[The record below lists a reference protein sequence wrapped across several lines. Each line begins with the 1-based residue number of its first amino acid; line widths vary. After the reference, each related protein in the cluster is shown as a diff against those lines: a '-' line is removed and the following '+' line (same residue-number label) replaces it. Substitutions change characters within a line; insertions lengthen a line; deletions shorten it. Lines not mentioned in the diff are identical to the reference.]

1 MTMKI
6 TINEQEIELHE
17 HPKHRAVQQVQDIMT
32 GWMIDKIEMS
42 SIDPGM
48 PMEDAIKAALLSNPG
63 LATEIASLQRT
74 LPFDQTIMLA
84 TTMSY
89 KELQELT
96 NEITE
101 AEYRELYKASRDAIG
116 GSAEDFFGYYS
127 SGMYGTQ
134 MTVQVDPIVDQSQ
147 LEISTN
153 QL

>member
-1 MTMKI
+1 MTS
-6 TINEQEIELHE
+6 TILINGQEIELHE

-48 PMEDAIKAALLSNPG
+48 PMEDAIKASLMRDPG
-63 LATEIASLQRT
+63 LATEISSLQRT

-84 TTMSY
+84 TNMSY
-89 KELQELT
+89 KELQGLT
-96 NEITE
+96 DEITE
-101 AEYRELYKASRDAIG
+101 DEYRELYEASKLAIG
-116 GSAEDFFGYYS
+116 GSADDFFGYYS
-127 SGMYGTQ
+127 SGMSGTQ
-134 MTVQVDPIVDQSQ
+134 MTVQVDQIVDPSQ